1 MLKITQSVQGDFAVL
16 LLSGRIEDDCIAQ
29 LESLINAEQRR
40 VTLDLAEVTLAGRAG
55 VRFLAQCEE
64 TGVRI
69 QNCPAYI
76 REWISQE
83 RRAR

>member
-1 MLKITQSVQGDFAVL
+1 MLKITPTVQGDCAVL
-16 LLSGRIEDDCIAQ
+16 LLSGRIEDECIAQ

-40 VTLDLAEVTLAGRAG
+40 VSLDLAEVTLASRAG

-64 TGVRI
+64 AGVRI

>member
-1 MLKITQSVQGDFAVL
+1 MLKITPTVQGDFAVL
-16 LLSGRIEDDCIAQ
+16 MLSGRLEDECIAQ
-29 LESLINAEQRR
+29 LESLISPEQRR
-40 VTLDLAEVTLAGRAG
+40 VTLDLAEVTLVGRAG

-64 TGVRI
+64 EGITI

-83 RRAR
+83 RGAR